1 MARDLARETG
11 HKERFVG
18 SDGMGGGTSEESFGE
33 EKDDEDVQNGEVD
46 SRDIETPSPREI
58 FSDVPADDWREM
70 WSIRQEHLS
79 SDSTENKSTVYI
91 PM

>member
-1 MARDLARETG
+1 VAGDLARETG
-11 HKERFVG
+11 HEERFVG
-18 SDGMGGGTSEESFGE
+18 SDGIGGGTSEESFGE

-46 SRDIETPSPREI
+46 SRDIKTPSPREI
-58 FSDVPADDWREM
+58 FGDIPPDDRREM

-79 SDSTENKSTVYI
+79 TDSTENRSTVYI